1 MIRNGSRPKRGDEL
15 IDYKVYQLRHKGNP
29 MQVCW
34 DYTEITDQETDQVDF
49 HFKYVNVADLKINT
63 LQAAGVPQEIIDQ
76 IDEVISDPELTDSE
90 ALQIILGQ

>member
-15 IDYKVYQLRHKGNP
+15 VDYKVYQLGHKGNP

-34 DYTEITDQETDQVDF
+34 DYTEITYQETDQVDF
-49 HFKYVNVADLKINT
+49 HFKYVNVANLKIHT

-76 IDEVISDPELTDSE
+76 IEAIIPDPELNDAE
-90 ALQIILGQ
+90 ALNIILGQ